1 LKANENPL
9 NSLEISDRSSD
20 Y

>member
-9 NSLEISDRSSD
+9 NSLEINDRSSD